1 MYRTYSKRRKHHEK
15 KSKIASTKKAVL
27 QQPDTGS
34 IAYRQD
40 FLPDDPKGT
49 GFESGINQANISK
62 IENGIYNPSLT
73 IIRRL
78 AEAMDMDLQLKLI
91 PREDQSFCTS
101 SSSSSVGTANV

>member
-1 MYRTYSKRRKHHEK
+1 MRKKTRSHQQKKLSYNSQILEALHIARTSCRMTQKELALK
-15 KSKIASTKKAVL
+15 
-27 QQPDTGS
+27 
-34 IAYRQD
+34 
-40 FLPDDPKGT
+40 
-49 GFESGINQANISK
+49 SGINQANISK

-91 PREDQSFCTS
+91 PREDQPFCTS